1 MPKIDLASAPQ
12 ATGSGY
18 PSPFDEPCRARQW
31 LRLGFAAGLTQF
43 GVNLL
48 TREPGAWSSQRHWH
62 LRSDEFVYV
71 LAGEVVLV
79 TDDGEEVLHA
89 GDCAGFR
96 AGDKNGHHFQNRSTA
111 DVVLIEVGTRIPADS
126 AHYSDIDMRTTGGK
140 PGYQHEDGT
149 PYPVQSRAT

>member
-48 TREPGAWSSQRHWH
+48 TLEPGAWSSQRHWH
-62 LRSDEFVYV
+62 EKEDELVYLLDGELV
-71 LAGEVVLV
+71 LIE
-79 TDDGEEVLHA
+79 DDGETLLSA
-89 GDCAGFR
+89 GDCAGWK
-96 AGDKNGHHFQNRSTA
+96 AGERNGHHLVNRAERPAQLLVIGSRDDA
-111 DVVLIEVGTRIPADS
+111 DHGEYP
-126 AHYSDIDMRTTGGK
+126 DIDMRFLPGRYSGGGGFAHK
-140 PGYQHEDGT
+140 DGAR
-149 PYPVQSRAT
+149 Y